1 MFTVRREMALRHNT
15 VAPSIGEE
23 PDEWYMVKRW
33 SDIGGAPAVFA
44 GRSLGPPL

>member
-23 PDEWYMVKRW
+23 PDECYSKEME
-33 SDIGGAPAVFA
+33 
-44 GRSLGPPL
+44 

>member
-23 PDEWYMVKRW
+23 PDEWYSKEME
-33 SDIGGAPAVFA
+33 
-44 GRSLGPPL
+44 